1 MSTHVPA
8 MNLAI
13 AHALMSVA
21 GLRELL
27 QKHASEKYGSGSH
40 VDDELGGRTS

>member
-8 MNLAI
+8 MKLVI
-13 AHALMSVA
+13 THALMSVA

-27 QKHASEKYGSGSH
+27 QKHASEEYGSGSH
-40 VDDELGGRTS
+40 VDNELGGRTS